1 MDIKNKVNNVKPNT
15 APDVSR
21 VTKNAVSV
29 RNKNAGE
36 SLFEVLF
43 GASPKEV
50 GQNMLTKTIIPGMK
64 DLANKTFQSLLYNGA
79 PPSAVNTIQSTA
91 RQTIASWTPAS
102 IINNG
107 VNPVRSYE
115 YQTIM
120 FDNRD
125 DAETVLY
132 EMTKYLDAYHFV
144 TVMNYYD
151 LAGIKGYDYTANS
164 WGWDSLTSAKV
175 LNAHGK
181 YTITLPR
188 AIPLR

>member
-43 GASPKEV
+43 GGSPKEV
-50 GQNMLTKTIIPGMK
+50 GQNVLTKTIFPGMK
-64 DLANKTFQSLLYNGA
+64 DLANKAFQSFLYNGA

-151 LAGIKGYDYTANS
+151 LAGVKGYDYTANS